1 MLSLNRA
8 SPIKSQCFLPWV
20 LESIPI
26 REVSPATLLLI
37 AFIGAT
43 PPTPSEF
50 YFYLWNSLPASAWKT
65 GWTLRTGVR
74 SGLWEV
80 AQTDSYCQHKAVIFI
95 NFNLRLYTVSDS
107 LSTPLWKE
115 GEKASQK
122 DEFQNRKITLIMK
135 PSQLKKELL
144 KVAKWKMSRF
154 WGYMHKY

>member
-1 MLSLNRA
+1 MFSAL
-8 SPIKSQCFLPWV
+8 
-20 LESIPI
+20 
-26 REVSPATLLLI
+26 TLRI
-37 AFIGAT
+37 HPNTWGQSSYT
-43 PPTPSEF
+43 PVNSFYWSNPSHTLKEF

-74 SGLWEV
+74 SGLWE
-80 AQTDSYCQHKAVIFI
+80 ATQTDSYCQHKAVIFI

-122 DEFQNRKITLIMK
+122 DEFQNRKITTLIMK
-135 PSQLKKELL
+135 PSQLKKEVL

-154 WGYMHKY
+154 WGYMHNY